1 MIDSSWLWALFT
13 VLAAAGQ
20 TARNA
25 MQRELTTTLGT
36 VGATHVRFLFGFPF
50 ALIFLLGVAL
60 ASGIP
65 LPRPGLNYIP
75 WLLCGALAQIAA
87 TTLMLAAMG
96 ERSFVVGGRE
106 SAPPGLRHE
115 VGQGLLP
122 PPDPGHGRPRDVDA
136 HALPRRPV
144 HRRQEPAYLRPGQ
157 GRAEPGRGSCRRTRT
172 SRRTQPG
179 IPHASRSS
187 SGAGSLGSPLAQAQ
201 SGTATRGDT
210 WPHGAVYDP
219 PAGSAAMSHPLVW
232 LVCLLVPLVAWLA
245 LLVAL
250 RGRLGALYRRY
261 FGEARRERLF
271 LSTVAFYVTFAAVR
285 GITHA
290 IRAGVGPFHD
300 VAEGGVH
307 IHHLVWGILLLL
319 GVGYLWLLQIGAGD
333 AGESRPLSRLTAVL
347 YGIGA
352 ALTLDEFAL
361 WLNLRDVYWAREG
374 RESVDAVLLFS
385 ALLSTA
391 LLGGPFFR
399 ALARAL
405 ARLGGRP

>member
-1 MIDSSWLWALFT
+1 
-13 VLAAAGQ
+13 
-20 TARNA
+20 
-25 MQRELTTTLGT
+25 
-36 VGATHVRFLFGFPF
+36 
-50 ALIFLLGVAL
+50 
-60 ASGIP
+60 
-65 LPRPGLNYIP
+65 
-75 WLLCGALAQIAA
+75 
-87 TTLMLAAMG
+87 
-96 ERSFVVGGRE
+96 
-106 SAPPGLRHE
+106 
-115 VGQGLLP
+115 
-122 PPDPGHGRPRDVDA
+122 
-136 HALPRRPV
+136 
-144 HRRQEPAYLRPGQ
+144 
-157 GRAEPGRGSCRRTRT
+157 
-172 SRRTQPG
+172 
-179 IPHASRSS
+179 
-187 SGAGSLGSPLAQAQ
+187 
-201 SGTATRGDT
+201 
-210 WPHGAVYDP
+210 
-219 PAGSAAMSHPLVW
+219 MSHPLVW

-250 RGRLGALYRRY
+250 RGRFGALYRRY

-307 IHHLVWGILLLL
+307 IHHLVWGVLLLL